1 MVHIAICDDEIEVGA
16 ELERIL
22 VDMLTKLNIPFEI
35 DVLFCGEELQHKIEA
50 ETHYDLIFLDIEFSK
65 SETNGVE
72 VGKLIRNNYHN
83 DKVSIVY
90 ISWEKKYSM
99 QLFEIR
105 PLNFIVKPLEYDA
118 VERTVKTFLK
128 IAKLSAGEFTY
139 KKGHDTFKLQ
149 AKDIIYLEN
158 RERKVVIHLVDGRE
172 EEFYGSLKEAY
183 NDQLK
188 KLDFLFI
195 HASYV
200 INYDFIHTIKF
211 KQLLLT
217 DSLTPLPIS
226 PNKRKEVR
234 ENFFAIMAKRR
245 V

>member
-16 ELERIL
+16 ELERFL
-22 VDMLTKLNIPFEI
+22 VDILTKLNIPFEI
-35 DVLFCGEELQHKIEA
+35 DVLFAGEELQQKIEI
-50 ETHYDLIFLDIEFSK
+50 ETHYDLIFLDIEFTK
-65 SETNGVE
+65 SEINGVE
-72 VGKLIRNNYHN
+72 VGRLIRDSYQN

-90 ISWEKKYSM
+90 ISWEKRYSM

-105 PLNFIVKPLEYDA
+105 PLNFIVKPLEYNK
-118 VERTVKTFLK
+118 VEQTIKTFLK
-128 IAKLSAGEFTY
+128 IAKLSVGEFTY
-139 KKGHDTFKLQ
+139 KKGHDSYKLQ
-149 AKDIIYLEN
+149 TKDIIYLEN

-172 EEFYGSLKEAY
+172 EEFYGSLKEIY

-211 KQLLLT
+211 KQVLLT

-234 ENFFAIMAKRR
+234 ENFFTIMAKRR